1 MTPKNKNQNPK
12 TENIRK
18 RLEQLKAAAKP
29 AEPEE
34 EIEVPLTES
43 DIETAP
49 VKETVKSAVKAPV
62 KADVGDTEEFKLDGA
77 AKFSWLL
84 DGERLEGYVRLND
97 STLVIA
103 DPVIGYTYSLPI
115 TLTFI
120 DGIRGMGRLADLEKQ
135 AIKMPSKF
143 KLRSGEFTAS
153 MAFPWNLPR
162 TVWRMTNR
170 KVVWAIVQYQ
180 PLKGEWR
187 IMRLRSAPI
196 QTIYEA
202 REIMRAIMGDTAY
215 DKLREAIGLL
225 STPL

>member
-1 MTPKNKNQNPK
+1 MPKNKNQNK
-12 TENIRK
+12 TERIK
-18 RLEQLKAAAKP
+18 QRLEQLKAARPA
-29 AEPEE
+29 AEPPES

-49 VKETVKSAVKAPV
+49 VKAVKSADVKH
-62 KADVGDTEEFKLDGA
+62 ADAEGFKLDGGV
-77 AKFSWLL
+77 KFGWLL

-103 DPVIGYTYSLPI
+103 DPVIGYTYSLPT
-115 TLTFI
+115 TLAFI

-135 AIKMPSKF
+135 DIKMPSAF

-162 TVWRMTNR
+162 IAWRTTNR
-170 KVVWAIVQYQ
+170 KVVWAIVQFR
-180 PLKGEWR
+180 PTKAEWR
-187 IMRLRSAPI
+187 ILRLRSAPI

-202 REIMRAIMGDTAY
+202 REIMRTIMGDSAY
-215 DKLREAIGLL
+215 DRLREAVGLL